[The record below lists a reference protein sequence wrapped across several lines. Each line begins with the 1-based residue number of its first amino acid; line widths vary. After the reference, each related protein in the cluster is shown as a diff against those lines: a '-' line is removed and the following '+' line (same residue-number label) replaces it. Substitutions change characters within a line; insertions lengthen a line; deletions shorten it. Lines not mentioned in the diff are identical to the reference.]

1 MWKRCAEIRERG
13 LSWFLTRWMPSLKG
27 RKQYERIWGEKWAGP
42 GRSRS
47 IRPLSDGASR
57 GGAPPTQTICRRR
70 VGVRANGDG
79 EAVFIREFSLIRRD
93 HLPEDFLQDTH
104 PPQKAEDP
112 VEFDR
117 ALI

>member
-1 MWKRCAEIRERG
+1 MMRDFCRLYG
-13 LSWFLTRWMPSLKG
+13 LALLALCLK
-27 RKQYERIWGEKWAGP
+27 
-42 GRSRS
+42 
-47 IRPLSDGASR
+47 
-57 GGAPPTQTICRRR
+57 

-112 VEFDR
+112 GVSGWAEIHYDLHHIWHAHYFTGR
-117 ALI
+117 AGEVMEV